1 MNNDR
6 NYPGTSS
13 VMNDLPD
20 YISEEALRGF
30 VKDALAED
38 VGSGDITTEAVVDE
52 TVRAEGQ
59 FLAKADGI
67 LAGLTMAEYVFS
79 TVDDRIRC
87 SWQCG
92 DGGAIRA
99 GATFG
104 TARGPAQGLLVAERL
119 VLNLM
124 QRMSGIATLTHR
136 FVDAVKGLPGQITD
150 TRKTAPGLR
159 RLDKWAVRL
168 GGGTNH
174 RLGLDDMFLVKENH
188 IAAAGGVAQALR
200 AADRRRQEQAL
211 PMLIEV
217 EARTLDEVRDVLR
230 TGCADRIL
238 LDNMVDLS
246 VDGHAGGGR
255 IDVSRLRAATAL
267 IDGRIPAE
275 ASGNVT
281 LDTVRAI
288 AETGVQ
294 YISCG
299 ALTHS
304 VEALDIS
311 LQLRIV

>member
-1 MNNDR
+1 MTNDR
-6 NYPGTSS
+6 NPPGTPFA
-13 VMNDLPD
+13 MNDLPD
-20 YISEEALRGF
+20 YISEEALRRF
-30 VKDALAED
+30 VKKALAED
-38 VGSGDITTEAVVDE
+38 VGSGDVTTEAVVDE
-52 TVRAEGQ
+52 TVQAEGQ
-59 FLAKADGI
+59 FLARADGI

-79 TVDDRIRC
+79 MVDDRIRC
-87 SWQCG
+87 SWKCG

-104 TARGPAQGLLVAERL
+104 TAHGPARGLLIAERL

-136 FVDAVKGLPGQITD
+136 FVDAVKGLPVQIMD

-174 RLGLDDMFLVKENH
+174 RLGLDDMFLIKENH

-200 AADRRRQEQAL
+200 AADRHRREQEF
-211 PMLIEV
+211 PVLIEV
-217 EARTLDEVRDVLR
+217 ETRTLDEVREVLR

-238 LDNMVDLS
+238 LDNMVDLP
-246 VDGHAGGGR
+246 AGGR
-255 IDVSRLRAATAL
+255 IDVSRLRAATTL

-294 YISCG
+294 CISCG

-311 LQLRIV
+311 LQLRIM

>member
-1 MNNDR
+1 MNN
-6 NYPGTSS
+6 
-13 VMNDLPD
+13 LPD
-20 YISEEALRGF
+20 YISEEALRRF

-38 VGSGDITTEAVVDE
+38 VGSGDVTTEAVVDE

-59 FLAKADGI
+59 FIARADGI
-67 LAGLTMAEYVFS
+67 LAGLAMAEYVFS

-87 SWQCG
+87 SWKCE
-92 DGGAIRA
+92 DGGATCT
-99 GATFG
+99 GETFG
-104 TARGPAQGLLVAERL
+104 TAHGPARGLLVAERL

-124 QRMSGIATLTHR
+124 QRMSGIATLTRR
-136 FVDAVKGLPGQITD
+136 FVDAVEGLPVQIMD

-168 GGGTNH
+168 GDGVNH
-174 RLGLDDMFLVKENH
+174 RLGLDDMFLIKENH

-200 AADRRRQEQAL
+200 AADRHRREQAL
-211 PMLIEV
+211 PVLIEI
-217 EARTLDEVRDVLR
+217 ETRTLDEVREVLG
-230 TGCADRIL
+230 TGYADRIL

-246 VDGHAGGGR
+246 VDGSGGSR
-255 IDVSRLRAATAL
+255 IDVSRLRAATTL

-304 VEALDIS
+304 VGALDIS
-311 LQLRIV
+311 LQLRMV

>member
-1 MNNDR
+1 MTNDR
-6 NYPGTSS
+6 NPPGTPSA
-13 VMNDLPD
+13 MNDLPD
-20 YISEEALRGF
+20 YISEEALRRF

-38 VGSGDITTEAVVDE
+38 VGSGDVTTEAVVDE
-52 TVRAEGQ
+52 TLQAEGQ
-59 FLAKADGI
+59 FLARADGI

-79 TVDDRIRC
+79 MVDDRIRC
-87 SWQCG
+87 FWKCG
-92 DGGAIRA
+92 DGGAIHA
-99 GATFG
+99 DATFG
-104 TARGPAQGLLVAERL
+104 TAHGPARGLLITERL

-136 FVDAVKGLPGQITD
+136 FVDAVKGLPVQIMD

-174 RLGLDDMFLVKENH
+174 RLGLDDMFLIKENH

-200 AADRRRQEQAL
+200 AADRHRREQEL
-211 PMLIEV
+211 PVLIEV
-217 EARTLDEVRDVLR
+217 ETRTLDEVREVLH

-238 LDNMVDLS
+238 LDNMVDLP
-246 VDGHAGGGR
+246 AGGR
-255 IDVSRLRAATAL
+255 IDVSRLRAATTL

-299 ALTHS
+299 VLTHS
-304 VEALDIS
+304 VDALDIS
-311 LQLRIV
+311 LQLRIM

>member
-1 MNNDR
+1 MNN
-6 NYPGTSS
+6 
-13 VMNDLPD
+13 LPD
-20 YISEEALRGF
+20 YISEEALRKF
-30 VKDALAED
+30 VRDALAED
-38 VGSGDITTEAVVDE
+38 VGSGDVTTEAVVDE
-52 TVRAEGQ
+52 TAQAEGQ
-59 FLAKADGI
+59 FLAKADGV

-79 TVDDRIRC
+79 AVDDRIRC
-87 SWQCG
+87 SWTCE

-104 TARGPAQGLLVAERL
+104 TAHGPARGLLVGERL
-119 VLNLM
+119 VLNIM
-124 QRMSGIATLTHR
+124 QRMSGVATLARR
-136 FVDAVKGLPGQITD
+136 FVDAVQGLPVRIMD

-159 RLDKWAVRL
+159 LLDKWAVRL

-174 RLGLDDMFLVKENH
+174 RLGLHDMFLVKDNH

-200 AADRRRQEQAL
+200 AADRHRREQKL
-211 PMLIEV
+211 PALIEV
-217 EARTLDEVRDVLR
+217 ETRTLDEVREALR
-230 TGCADRIL
+230 AGCADRIL
-238 LDNMVDLS
+238 LDNMVDVS
-246 VDGHAGGGR
+246 GGEPDGGNR
-255 IDVSRLRAATAL
+255 IDVSRLRAAIAL
-267 IDGRIPAE
+267 IGGRIPTE

-311 LQLRIV
+311 LQLRMT

>member
-1 MNNDR
+1 MTNDR
-6 NYPGTSS
+6 NPPGTPSA
-13 VMNDLPD
+13 MNDLPD
-20 YISEEALRGF
+20 YISEEALRRF

-38 VGSGDITTEAVVDE
+38 VGSGDVTTEAVVDG
-52 TVRAEGQ
+52 TVQAEGQ

-79 TVDDRIRC
+79 MVDDRIRC
-87 SWQCG
+87 SWKCG
-92 DGGAIRA
+92 DGGAIHP

-104 TARGPAQGLLVAERL
+104 TAHGPARGLLITERL

-136 FVDAVKGLPGQITD
+136 FVDAVKGLPVQIMD

-174 RLGLDDMFLVKENH
+174 RLGLDDMFLIKENH

-200 AADRRRQEQAL
+200 AADRYRREQGL
-211 PMLIEV
+211 RVLIEV
-217 EARTLDEVRDVLR
+217 ETRTLDEVREVLH

-238 LDNMVDLS
+238 LDNMVDLP
-246 VDGHAGGGR
+246 GGGR
-255 IDVSRLRAATAL
+255 IDVSRLRAATTL

-299 ALTHS
+299 VLTHS
-304 VEALDIS
+304 VDALDIS
-311 LQLRIV
+311 LQLRIM